1 MAFSISFTDEQSWYE
16 ENYEVEDAG
25 EIETEDLEECEYKN
39 MRSTFDLFEKLKK
52 ENETLQEDN
61 KELKVK
67 LSNTMMDTGR
77 LAETIWEKDE
87 EIKKLKERVEFYA
100 EHNKKLNSDMDESE
114 KHDWKKKYHH
124 LNTRFTA
131 LEIIEKKLKEEH
143 KKFDE
148 IWKTEGITEQDI
160 IDMKRQISNQ
170 CDLIKKLKKTNRM
183 QTDSIMRTLKAD
195 WKNQYYYLEQE
206 ALKENAD
213 LKEKMKGMKPAST
226 NTNKEWDVVFKATSK
241 EIAGLKEENKTLN
254 KMIDNLPND
263 MEDKWWCEK
272 KGGWRWDDDGFEE
285 EEESSEEE
293 SSEEED
299 EDEEEEDE

>member
-1 MAFSISFTDEQSWYE
+1 
-16 ENYEVEDAG
+16 
-25 EIETEDLEECEYKN
+25 
-39 MRSTFDLFEKLKK
+39 
-52 ENETLQEDN
+52 
-61 KELKVK
+61 
-67 LSNTMMDTGR
+67 
-77 LAETIWEKDE
+77 
-87 EIKKLKERVEFYA
+87 
-100 EHNKKLNSDMDESE
+100 
-114 KHDWKKKYHH
+114 
-124 LNTRFTA
+124 
-131 LEIIEKKLKEEH
+131 
-143 KKFDE
+143 
-148 IWKTEGITEQDI
+148 
-160 IDMKRQISNQ
+160 
-170 CDLIKKLKKTNRM
+170 M

-206 ALKENAD
+206 ALKEAAD